1 MYARRHTKKRGTLI
15 VACPALEAFE
25 LARITEQTTKTP
37 RRMRK
42 KHTTPFFTNE
52 CNMNIII
59 PIDIYRCMVLVI
71 LEVFEVSRAKNQA
84 SINAFTNMSVPPN
97 RISPKVNTAWSNNA
111 KIIDFYFCST

>member
-1 MYARRHTKKRGTLI
+1 MYAYRHTKKRGTLI

-84 SINAFTNMSVPPN
+84 SINALPICLSHPTESA
-97 RISPKVNTAWSNNA
+97 RK
-111 KIIDFYFCST
+111 KIRRGRTLQI